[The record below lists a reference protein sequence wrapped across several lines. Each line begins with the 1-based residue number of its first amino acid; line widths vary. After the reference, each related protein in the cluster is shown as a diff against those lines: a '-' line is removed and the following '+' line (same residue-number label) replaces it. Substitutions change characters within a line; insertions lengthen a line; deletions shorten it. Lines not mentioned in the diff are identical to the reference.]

1 MLKFQQ
7 KKGKTNHKFAYIIKM
22 LNHIFYIFYSFGQ
35 SLLEVQGVYDDEKGC
50 DIVIN

>member
-22 LNHIFYIFYSFGQ
+22 LNHIFYSFGQ
-35 SLLEVQGVYDDEKGC
+35 SLLEVQGVYDDEKVC